1 MKTHKWDAIRAK
13 LPAARRKRVDAMVRR
28 EIHEI
33 KSAEWQEGFQAGAEA
48 AAEIADGYN
57 ASTTHE
63 YQLGDCILCKL
74 NLTKR
79 KKPRRNSKRIR
90 R

>member
-13 LPAARRKRVDAMVRR
+13 LPAERRKRVDAMVRR
-28 EIHEI
+28 EVREI
-33 KSAEWQEGFQAGAEA
+33 KSAEWQEGFQVGAEA

-63 YQLGDCILCKL
+63 HRLGDCILCKL

-79 KKPRRNSKRIR
+79 KKPRRNGKRIR